1 MRSRGVLAGTGHP
14 LNGSDAV
21 KTKHVVAMSGVVM
34 MAGLVGCE
42 SNRNNDRSY
51 GSTSNTATG
60 TGLGGSRGY
69 FTHEDRS
76 SEHGG
81 TGYSTPST
89 RSGNYDNTNTRP
101 RNTNQPGMGMV
112 NDKAKDGC
120 CAKPCDEAKQY

>member
-1 MRSRGVLAGTGHP
+1 M
-14 LNGSDAV
+14 
-21 KTKHVVAMSGVVM
+21 KTKHVMAMSAVVM
-34 MAGLVGCE
+34 VAGLVGCE

-51 GSTSNTATG
+51 GSASNTATG

-81 TGYSTPST
+81 TGYTTPNT
-89 RSGNYDNTNTRP
+89 RSGNYNNTNTRSGNYNNTNTRP

-112 NDKAKDGC
+112 NDKAKNGC
-120 CAKPCDEAKQY
+120 CAKPCDAAKQD